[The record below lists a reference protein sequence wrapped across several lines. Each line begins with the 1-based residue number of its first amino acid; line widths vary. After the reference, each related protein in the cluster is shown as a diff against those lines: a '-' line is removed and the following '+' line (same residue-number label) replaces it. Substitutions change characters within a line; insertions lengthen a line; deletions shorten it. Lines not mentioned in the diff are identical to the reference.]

1 MNRRGEK
8 PLSLEE
14 KESKPVETPHN
25 VDLAGGD
32 ISRFDKAKKKK
43 KKKKPANRQNEP
55 HNAAANDNN
64 HAE

>member
-8 PLSLEE
+8 PLTLSEE
-14 KESKPVETPHN
+14 DDDKIVETPHN

-32 ISRFDKAKKKK
+32 INRFDKAKKKK
-43 KKKKPANRQNEP
+43 KKKEKKRPELGDRRQEK
-55 HNAAANDNN
+55 